1 MKTMKTNS
9 NNKWDEMRS
18 QLAILNDK
26 IENETIVDDRHI
38 RHSMKNKVAWIHRY
52 VRFEIFVL
60 LPLLLAA
67 GAAEYCIFHFSMGFV
82 AFALFFIAADVI
94 FDYIVNT
101 RKMSGI
107 FEGNLIVARRQL
119 IEIKRLRTLRI
130 AISIPFT
137 IIFILWLIYEVT
149 AFTGYLDREF
159 LLFLGIGLCVGA
171 IFATVF
177 FRSMQQTNNALIR
190 QIDELTSEERETP
203 TYN

>member
-60 LPLLLAA
+60 LPLLQAA
-67 GAAEYCIFHFSMGFV
+67 GAAEYCIIQFSMGFV

-130 AISIPFT
+130 VFSIPFT
-137 IIFILWLIYEVT
+137 IIFILWLIYEVSRPRIPAIPRYRT
-149 AFTGYLDREF
+149 LRWSH
-159 LLFLGIGLCVGA
+159 LCHRILPQHA
-171 IFATVF
+171 AN
-177 FRSMQQTNNALIR
+177 QQCAHPTNQRTDQRRAGNTDL
-190 QIDELTSEERETP
+190 
-203 TYN
+203 